1 MPEVNIYVPVTHT
14 IMAKPKFMNYDKKDQ
29 FGYEFKLS
37 DGDRYSASPATHMP
51 TTLKPAPFSPELPSN
66 LKTRAKYA
74 HEEYLP
80 PRRKWGMP
88 YRINKTKR
96 DKHLTLSGVPQVWRF
111 STFVN
116 RGESN
121 RTQEVYQPQ
130 SAFSYL
136 YTYAKQ
142 FKQ

>member
-14 IMAKPKFMNYDKKDQ
+14 IMAKPKFLNYDKNDQ
-29 FGYEFKLS
+29 FGYEYKLS

-66 LKTRAKYA
+66 LKTRAHYA
-74 HEEYLP
+74 HTEYQNP
-80 PRRKWGMP
+80 KMRWGMP

-96 DKHLTLSGVPQVWRF
+96 DKHLTLVGVPQVWRF

-116 RGESN
+116 RGHTSSN
-121 RTQEVYQPQ
+121 EYQPQ
-130 SAFSYL
+130 SAFSQL